1 MLAHSNKTIPLVF
14 INKTGIQYLKLIFVL
29 NEICPALKFKIKL
42 LSTAGVC
49 ILIRLITELP
59 QQYSQYVI
67 VIDIYVVMLFLYRT
81 TLRLQLKLQL
91 LNKKL
96 IMWQYT

>member
-42 LSTAGVC
+42 LSTAGVR
-49 ILIRLITELP
+49 ILIRLITELH
-59 QQYSQYVI
+59 QQQLL
-67 VIDIYVVMLFLYRT
+67 IDIYDVVVDILPFPVSNHFKI
-81 TLRLQLKLQL
+81 QLKLQ
-91 LNKKL
+91 
-96 IMWQYT
+96 QYKIKI